1 MKLSDY
7 GLCAVNGKLFFSNPG
22 GGRRRAGERNSIL
35 LHLTENYGV
44 PFRDADDTY
53 KALLNLSELEKEETL
68 PEQRDKAIIE
78 MNPFKNFSVLHN
90 TLTNSF
96 IVYYDDGDKK
106 FPVCPLSEFDK
117 KQVNTILSQESPEY
131 FNQMTS
137 ELQYLINPKDP
148 IKISVLEV
156 IDFCFNLLK
165 PSSNMK
171 RTKID
176 SEIHPV
182 VVQGCKVPALK
193 TIPFKEQE
201 VTIDSL
207 HPLLKEFLTRVS
219 NHENMCANLW
229 TNLIGVKTPV
239 LIYLKGIGGDGKS
252 QFVKMLGNLCAG
264 MVCNYD
270 WSERF
275 NYFNMFS
282 KALIV
287 MNENKMPNILQ
298 HTVLKSITGGDF
310 VQIEAKGKAAFS
322 AEVRGQL
329 IVVANDNLKVFG
341 TPDEA
346 RRLRYYEVSPLTISD
361 DSKINPDEY
370 VKIIGSTPN
379 EFLNYLRICYEKH
392 KTETGAVKQ
401 PDNHIETLKSL
412 RDPEIQAKYEEVITA
427 LTKGPFTLTPNGS
440 ISTIE
445 VIKVVKK
452 IDKNN
457 KYAVEN
463 FETLA
468 RLDHGIVKNL
478 NVYTGIQKKLF
489 IVPKHDE
496 KLDLSS

>member
-1 MKLSDY
+1 MRLSDY
-7 GLCAVNGKLFFSNPG
+7 GLCSVKGKLCFNST
-22 GGRRRAGERNSIL
+22 GGRRKQGDRQAVIM
-35 LHLTENYGV
+35 HLNENYRV
-44 PFRDADDTY
+44 PLKDVEELY
-53 KALLNLSELEKEETL
+53 IALINLASLEVEESLSE
-68 PEQRDKAIIE
+68 QRNRAISLL
-78 MNPFKNFSVLHN
+78 NPFKHFSILHN
-90 TLTNSF
+90 TISDSY
-96 IVYYDDGDKK
+96 IVYYEDSKK
-106 FPVCPLSEFDK
+106 KIPICPVHEFDK
-117 KQVNTILSQESPEY
+117 KQVHRVLEVENPKFMAQIISD
-131 FNQMTS
+131 
-137 ELQYLINPKDP
+137 LQYLINPKDP
-148 IKISVLEV
+148 DKVSALDALEV
-156 IDFCFNLLK
+156 CFNTLQPGITLH
-165 PSSNMK
+165 
-171 RTKID
+171 RTRVN

-182 VVQGCKVPALK
+182 VVQGCKVPSLK
-193 TIPFKEQE
+193 IIPFKEQE

-229 TNLIGVKTPV
+229 TNLIGIKTPV

-252 QFVKMLGNLCAG
+252 QFVRMLGNLCTG

-275 NYFNMFS
+275 NYFNMYG
-282 KALIV
+282 KALII

-379 EFLNYLRICYEKH
+379 EFLNYLRVCYEKH